1 MSQEELGQSGPS
13 WMKNSTMMNDEL
25 LNDDEKFYNDELL
38 NDDEKFYNDENELL
52 NDEGKFYNQKSRNMM
67 VPKNEF
73 RHHNSYFQCNQK
85 NLRDVISHMMQ
96 CYVTSDI
103 LHSFSHSTTI
113 LVVVDISSWGGKSD

>member
-1 MSQEELGQSGPS
+1 MSQEELGQAGPS

-25 LNDDEKFYNDELL
+25 LNDDEKFYIDELL

-73 RHHNSYFQCNQK
+73 RHHK
-85 NLRDVISHMMQ
+85 NK
-96 CYVTSDI
+96 CT
-103 LHSFSHSTTI
+103 
-113 LVVVDISSWGGKSD
+113 

>member
-1 MSQEELGQSGPS
+1 MLNEKFYNHLR
-13 WMKNSTMMNDEL
+13 NDEL

-73 RHHNSYFQCNQK
+73 RHHKYNIC
-85 NLRDVISHMMQ
+85 
-96 CYVTSDI
+96 
-103 LHSFSHSTTI
+103 
-113 LVVVDISSWGGKSD
+113 